1 MSTIKLHSFP
11 LSGHS
16 HRVEVFL
23 SLLGLDAEIITVDLA
38 NGAHKTEDFLK
49 KNSFGQVPVLE
60 DGDITLSDSNAIITY
75 LATTYDDSRS
85 WLPIDTVA
93 AAQVQRY
100 LSISAGLLA
109 YGPAQARLANVF
121 NAAVD
126 KEKVLA
132 SSHSLLAVLDA
143 ELAERDWLVGDQPTL
158 ADVANYSYIAH
169 APEGDVALDEYSNV
183 KAWLHR
189 FENLPRFI
197 PMQAT
202 AVGLAAAA

>member
-1 MSTIKLHSFP
+1 MSTIKLHRFP

-23 SLLGLDAEIITVDLA
+23 SLLGLDAEIITVDLG
-38 NGAHKTEDFLK
+38 NGAHKTEGFLK

-75 LATTYDDSRS
+75 LATRYDDSRN
-85 WLPIDTVA
+85 WLPVDPVA

-100 LSISAGLLA
+100 LSIAAGPLA

-121 NAAVD
+121 NATVD

-143 ELAERDWLVGDQPTL
+143 ELAGRDWLVGDQPTL

-183 KAWLHR
+183 KAWLRR
-189 FENLPRFI
+189 FESLPRFI

-202 AVGLAAAA
+202 AAGLAAA